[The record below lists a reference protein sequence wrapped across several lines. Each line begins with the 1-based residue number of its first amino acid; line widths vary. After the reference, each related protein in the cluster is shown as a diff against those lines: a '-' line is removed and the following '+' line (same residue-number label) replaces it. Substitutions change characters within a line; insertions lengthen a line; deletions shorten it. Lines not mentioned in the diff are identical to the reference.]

1 MVEWSVLLRRGETEA
16 REEGSEWRGDEGA
29 FRLVARSMVGAVG
42 VLDVDVLRWDRGTVE
57 CVEVV
62 GWGTNEGD
70 DADRGG

>member
-1 MVEWSVLLRRGETEA
+1 
-16 REEGSEWRGDEGA
+16 
-29 FRLVARSMVGAVG
+29 VGAVG